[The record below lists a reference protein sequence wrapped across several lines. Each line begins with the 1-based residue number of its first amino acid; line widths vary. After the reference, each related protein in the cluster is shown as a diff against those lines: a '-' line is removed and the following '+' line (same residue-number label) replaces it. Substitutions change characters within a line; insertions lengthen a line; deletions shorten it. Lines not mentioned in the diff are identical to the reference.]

1 MFKKIMMSAVVTC
14 LAALFSLSGQV
25 PQENAPKGVFPGADE
40 ATVSQAHFFTWIN
53 NTSGGSPEKQTMI
66 NLDFF
71 RWLKTEYGL
80 QLDIYAF
87 DADILDGSGGYYTL
101 KSPKFLKNYPQSFGP
116 VSREAA
122 SLGIRLGVWLGPDG
136 FGDSPQEE
144 RERIDMFV
152 SLCKDYH
159 FRLFKID
166 ALSELRPEKQD
177 SFIRAMTLCRESTP
191 DLIVLNHRVDF
202 GKAAPYVTTTLW
214 NGDETYID
222 VHMVNGQTATHHRAG
237 AISRGLTP
245 GLKRLLEDHG
255 VCLSSC
261 LDYWEDDL
269 VLQAF
274 NRCLLLAPELYG
286 NPWFLR
292 DDEYPRLAR
301 LFNLHR
307 KYRDILVNGMAL
319 PEGQY
324 GGSAVSRGDE
334 TTRLLTLA
342 NLTWDPVKYVV
353 SLDDSIGLK
362 KGQDVVLV
370 QFHPSERILGR
381 FAYGTKTAVEV
392 LPFRSC
398 LLLASAAPFAG
409 PGLSGCAYD
418 VVRDVPGKDV
428 VIKVL
433 GYPGS
438 AERISLVG
446 DGRAYRK
453 ATLDGREIPELLRG
467 KAVEVRFPGERLRQP
482 WHRKLAGLQPGPVPQ
497 DAESLYEASC
507 YAADNNALEVRSLY
521 RSGPTKVPQVQKARD
536 AFFTQP
542 VFIERGVWDKNLFDG
557 DMTTEFNVNNRLRD
571 FKGGALRVD
580 FGRPIRI
587 EMLAVILKDVLAVQA
602 YFAGGEPL
610 AETSTDLRAWSPA
623 KVTASENVL
632 TIAAAAD
639 AEVRYVRLLNAPVK
653 VLEIEG
659 LFQGKRLDRSKW
671 RASNLFGWYGKNPAV
686 KSWSGSIV
694 LDEAAKGSY
703 LAIPLEGRHGR
714 EGAFAALRVGGRLV
728 GAPDRSVSYPTNVW
742 EFRVEPKAENYTYYV
757 PVTPE
762 MIGQKIEVVV
772 LGLNKDM
779 LDFKPEAWIT
789 AYPIPFESREL
800 VLQRAKTE

>member
-1 MFKKIMMSAVVTC
+1 
-14 LAALFSLSGQV
+14 
-25 PQENAPKGVFPGADE
+25 
-40 ATVSQAHFFTWIN
+40 
-53 NTSGGSPEKQTMI
+53 
-66 NLDFF
+66 
-71 RWLKTEYGL
+71 
-80 QLDIYAF
+80 
-87 DADILDGSGGYYTL
+87 
-101 KSPKFLKNYPQSFGP
+101 
-116 VSREAA
+116 
-122 SLGIRLGVWLGPDG
+122 
-136 FGDSPQEE
+136 
-144 RERIDMFV
+144 
-152 SLCKDYH
+152 
-159 FRLFKID
+159 
-166 ALSELRPEKQD
+166 
-177 SFIRAMTLCRESTP
+177 
-191 DLIVLNHRVDF
+191 
-202 GKAAPYVTTTLW
+202 
-214 NGDETYID
+214 
-222 VHMVNGQTATHHRAG
+222 
-237 AISRGLTP
+237 
-245 GLKRLLEDHG
+245 
-255 VCLSSC
+255 
-261 LDYWEDDL
+261 
-269 VLQAF
+269 
-274 NRCLLLAPELYG
+274 
-286 NPWFLR
+286 
-292 DDEYPRLAR
+292 
-301 LFNLHR
+301 
-307 KYRDILVNGMAL
+307 
-319 PEGQY
+319 
-324 GGSAVSRGDE
+324 
-334 TTRLLTLA
+334 
-342 NLTWDPVKYVV
+342 
-353 SLDDSIGLK
+353 
-362 KGQDVVLV
+362 
-370 QFHPSERILGR
+370 
-381 FAYGTKTAVEV
+381 
-392 LPFRSC
+392 
-398 LLLASAAPFAG
+398 
-409 PGLSGCAYD
+409 LSGCAYD

-453 ATLDGREIPELLRG
+453 ATLDGREIPELLRD
-467 KAVEVRFPGERLRQP
+467 KSVEVRFPGERLRQP

-587 EMLAVILKDVLAVQA
+587 ETLAVILKDSLAVQA

-686 KSWSGSIV
+686 KSWSGSFV

>member
-1 MFKKIMMSAVVTC
+1 
-14 LAALFSLSGQV
+14 
-25 PQENAPKGVFPGADE
+25 
-40 ATVSQAHFFTWIN
+40 
-53 NTSGGSPEKQTMI
+53 MI

-136 FGDSPQEE
+136 FGDTPQEE

-166 ALSELRPEKQD
+166 ALSELRPDKQD

-222 VHMVNGQTATHHRAG
+222 VHMVNSQTATHHRAG

-269 VLQAF
+269 VMQAF
-274 NRCLLLAPELYG
+274 NRSLLLAPELYG

-307 KYRDILVNGMAL
+307 KYRDILVNGMAV

-324 GGSAVSRGDE
+324 GKSAVSRGDG
-334 TTRLLTLA
+334 TTRLLTLS
-342 NLTWDPVKYVV
+342 NLTWDPVNYDV

-362 KGQDVVLV
+362 KGRDVVLV
-370 QFHPSERILGR
+370 QFHPSEKVLGR
-381 FAYGTKTAVEV
+381 FAYGTRVAVEV

-398 LLLASAAPFAG
+398 LLLASTAPFLDT
-409 PGLSGCAYD
+409 GLSGCTYD

-433 GYPGS
+433 GFPGS
-438 AERISLVG
+438 TERISLV
-446 DGRAYRK
+446 DNGRAYRK

-467 KAVEVRFPGERLRQP
+467 KSVEVRFPGERLMRP
-482 WHRKLAGLQPGPVPQ
+482 WHRKLADLRPGPVPQ

-507 YAADNNALEVRSLY
+507 YAADNNALEVRSLD
-521 RSGPTKVPQVQKARD
+521 RSGPTKIPQVQKARD

-571 FKGGALRVD
+571 FKGGVLRVD
-580 FGRPIRI
+580 FGRPIQI
-587 EMLAVILKDVLAVQA
+587 DTLAVILKDAQAVQA
-602 YFAGGEPL
+602 NLSGGDPV

-632 TIAAAAD
+632 TIATAAD
-639 AEVRYVRLLNAPVK
+639 AKAARYVRLLNAPVK
-653 VLEIEG
+653 ILEIEG
-659 LFQGKRLDRSKW
+659 LFRGKRLDRSKW
-671 RASNLFGWYGKNPAV
+671 RASNLFGWYGKTPAV
-686 KSWSGSIV
+686 KSWSGSFV

-703 LAIPLEGRHGR
+703 LAIPLEGLHGR
-714 EGAFAALRVGGRLV
+714 EGAFTALRVGGRLV

-742 EFRVEPKAENYTYYV
+742 EFRVESKAENYTYYV

-762 MIGQKIEVVV
+762 MIRQKIEVVV

-779 LDFKPEAWIT
+779 LDFKPEAWLT

>member
-1 MFKKIMMSAVVTC
+1 MLKKIMLSAVVTC
-14 LAALFSLSGQV
+14 LVAFFSQSGQAPQANV
-25 PQENAPKGVFPGADE
+25 PQSVFPGADE
-40 ATVSQAHFFTWIN
+40 TTVSQAHFFTWIN

-71 RWLKTEYGL
+71 RWLQAEYGM

-87 DADILDGSGGYYTL
+87 DADILDGSGGYHTL
-101 KSPKFLKNYPQSFGP
+101 KSPKFLKNYPNSFGP

-136 FGDSPQEE
+136 FGDTPQEE
-144 RERIDMFV
+144 QERIDMLE
-152 SLCKDYH
+152 SLCKDYN
-159 FRLFKID
+159 FRLFKMD

-177 SFIRAMTLCRESTP
+177 GFIRAMTLCRSFTP
-191 DLIVLNHRVDF
+191 DLIVLNHRIDF

-222 VHMVNGQTATHHRAG
+222 VHMTNNQTATHHRAG

-269 VLQAF
+269 VMQAF

-307 KYRDILVNGMAL
+307 KYRDILVKGIVL

-324 GGSAVSRGDE
+324 GKSAVSRGDE
-334 TTRLLTLA
+334 TIRLLTLA
-342 NLTWDPVKYVV
+342 NLTWNPVKYVV

-362 KGQDVVLV
+362 KGKDVIVV
-370 QFHPSERILGR
+370 QYHPSEKILGR
-381 FAYGTKTAVEV
+381 FAYGTKAAVEV

-398 LLLASAAPFAG
+398 LLLASTAPFQDT
-409 PGLSGCAYD
+409 GLSGCTYD

-433 GYPGS
+433 GFPGS
-438 AERISLVG
+438 TERISLAE

-467 KAVEVRFPGERLRQP
+467 KPVEVRFSGERLTQP
-482 WHRKLAGLQPGPVPQ
+482 WHRKLADLQPGPVPQ

-521 RSGPTKVPQVQKARD
+521 RSGPTKIPQVQKARD
-536 AFFTQP
+536 AFFIQP

-557 DMTTEFNVNNRLRD
+557 DMTTEFNVNNQLRD

-580 FGRPIRI
+580 FGRPTRI
-587 EMLAVILKDVLAVQA
+587 DTLAVTLKDAQAVQA
-602 YFAGGEPL
+602 YLAGGEPV
-610 AETSTDLRAWSPA
+610 AETSTDLRAWSPVQ
-623 KVTASENVL
+623 VTASKNIL
-632 TIAAAAD
+632 TIAVAAD
-639 AEVRYVRLLNAPVK
+639 AKARYVRLMTAPVK
-653 VLEIEG
+653 ILEIEG
-659 LFQGKRLDRSKW
+659 LLRGKRLDRSKW
-671 RASNLFGWYGKNPAV
+671 RVSNLFGWYRKTPTV
-686 KSWSGSIV
+686 KSWSGSFV

-703 LAIPLEGRHGR
+703 LAIPLEGLHGR

-762 MIGQKIEVVV
+762 MIRQKIEVVV
-772 LGLNKDM
+772 LGMNKDM
-779 LDFKPEAWIT
+779 LDFKPEAWIA
-789 AYPIPFESREL
+789 AYPIPFESRKL